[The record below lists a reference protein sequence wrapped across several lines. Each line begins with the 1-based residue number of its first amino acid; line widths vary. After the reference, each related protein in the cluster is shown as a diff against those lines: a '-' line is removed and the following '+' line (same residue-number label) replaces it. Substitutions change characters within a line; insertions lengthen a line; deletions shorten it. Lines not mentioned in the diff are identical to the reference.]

1 MKQIVTAIALS
12 LSLAASPVLAF
23 GIDVNSLTPVL
34 TYPDP
39 APAPVT
45 QGNSG
50 INK

>member
-12 LSLAASPVLAF
+12 LSLAASPILAF
-23 GIDVNSLTPVL
+23 GIDMSTLTPVL

>member
-1 MKQIVTAIALS
+1 MKQIVTAVALS
-12 LSLAASPVLAF
+12 LSFAASPVLAL
-23 GIDVNSLTPVL
+23 GIDMNTLTPVL

-45 QGNSG
+45 QGNNG

>member
-1 MKQIVTAIALS
+1 MKLIVTAIALS
-12 LSLAASPVLAF
+12 LSLAASPVMAF
-23 GIDVNSLTPVL
+23 GINMSTLTPVL

-39 APAPVT
+39 APEPVT

>member
-12 LSLAASPVLAF
+12 FSLVASPVMAF
-23 GIDVNSLTPVL
+23 GINMSTLTPVL

-39 APAPVT
+39 APEPVT
-45 QGNSG
+45 QGNGG